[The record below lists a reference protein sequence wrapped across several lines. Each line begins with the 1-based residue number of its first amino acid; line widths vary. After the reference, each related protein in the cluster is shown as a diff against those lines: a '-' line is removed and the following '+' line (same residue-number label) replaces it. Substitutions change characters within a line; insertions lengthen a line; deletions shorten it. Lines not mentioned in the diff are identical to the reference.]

1 MAPGKQGKSAGA
13 SENPSVTLFREYLR
27 INTVHPKPD
36 YDAAV
41 QFLERVGTD
50 LGLVC
55 QKVEVSGAAP
65 GLVPSYHSTAGGQI
79 LSPPPH
85 GWQEVPGRV
94 VLVLTWPGTNPHL
107 RSILL
112 NSHTDVVPVF
122 EEHWTYPPFEAV
134 KDSQG
139 NIYAR
144 GAQDMKCV
152 SIQYLE
158 AIRRL
163 KAEGKSF
170 ARTIHLS
177 FVPDEEVGGYKGMVM
192 FLQRPEFKALNVGFA
207 LDEGLASPSD
217 TYSVFYGE
225 KSPWWIKVKCMG
237 SPGHGSRF
245 ITNTAAEKLV
255 REWGQWLKSNTSL
268 TLGDVTSLN
277 LTMLEGGVSFNV
289 VPSEMAVGFD
299 VRIPPTVDLKAF
311 EEQVAA
317 WCRAAGDGVTYEFHQ
332 KCMDQ
337 HVTSTEESDPWWKAF
352 SGVCRDMKLP
362 LKLEI
367 FPAATD
373 SRYIRAAGYPA
384 LGFSPM
390 NCTPVLLHDHN
401 EFLNEDVFLRGIDIY
416 AHLLPALASVPPLPT
431 EG

>member
-1 MAPGKQGKSAGA
+1 MMMGHSCPCSCSPFVPRTSITCPLCSPFPLALEPQGGLEVPVGSSERGGKSQCN
-13 SENPSVTLFREYLR
+13 SR
-27 INTVHPKPD
+27 HPHSSL
-36 YDAAV
+36 DAAI
-41 QFLERVGTD
+41 QFLEHIGTD
-50 LGLVC
+50 LGLTC
-55 QKVEVSGAAP
+55 QKV
-65 GLVPSYHSTAGGQI
+65 
-79 LSPPPH
+79 
-85 GWQEVPGRV
+85 
-94 VLVLTWPGTNPHL
+94 
-107 RSILL
+107 
-112 NSHTDVVPVF
+112 

-163 KAEGKSF
+163 KAEGKCF
-170 ARTIHLS
+170 ARTIHLT
-177 FVPDEEVGGYKGMVM
+177 FVPDEEVGGHKGMEM
-192 FLQRPEFKALNVGFA
+192 FVQRPEFKALNVGFA

-217 TYSVFYGE
+217 TFSVFYGE

-245 ITNTAAEKLV
+245 ISSTAAEKLHKV
-255 REWGQWLKSNTSL
+255 ISSFLAFRESEKQRLKSDSSL

-289 VPSEMAVGFD
+289 VPSEMAAGFD
-299 VRIPPTVDLKAF
+299 IRIPPTMDLKAF
-311 EEQVAA
+311 EEKIAA
-317 WCRAAGDGVTYEFHQ
+317 WCRDAGDGVTYEFLQ

-337 HVTSTEESDPWWKAF
+337 HITSTEESNPWWKAF
-352 SGVCRDMKLP
+352 SGVCRDLKLQ

-373 SRYIRAAGYPA
+373 SRYIRAAGHPA
-384 LGFSPM
+384 IGFSPM
-390 NCTPVLLHDHN
+390 NRTPVLLHDHN
-401 EFLNEDVFLRGIDIY
+401 EFLNEQVFLRGIEIY
-416 AHLLPALASVPPLPT
+416 ACLLPALASVPPLPS